1 MKLRVRNFP
10 HPVLNPVSDDFEVGS
25 FKGKIVGQREENELL
40 VFLIEFNLKNPK
52 LKELIE
58 EKKAKY
64 NIHFECI
71 TTMQR
76 LSHSEYLHTFEVSIP
91 SNLLN
96 KKVDV
101 NFFILAEEEIND
113 YTNEDAH
120 KDFEGINFK
129 IKKGDILAYSESQT
143 IHIEKKPMSNTHS
156 IFKVTKDTDPGAPA
170 IKISLNDHQIDIALP
185 EVSYNRVANLKAYGE
200 DCNKVLISM
209 LYLPSLIDTLFNVQS
224 IAKDEYL
231 LADFENYD
239 WYRTLEKKL
248 ETMGYDIVTL
258 KLEDI
263 TRISYEMLN
272 DTKES
277 AWIAL
282 ESIVFREEVEKE

>member
-25 FKGKIVGQREENELL
+25 FNGRIVGQREENELL

-52 LKELIE
+52 LQELIE

-64 NIHFECI
+64 NIHFECV

-76 LSHSEYLHTFEVSIP
+76 LSRSEYSPTFEVTIP

-101 NFFILAEEEIND
+101 NFFILAEEEIDD

-120 KDFEGINFK
+120 TDFEGINFK

-156 IFKVTKDTDPGAPA
+156 IFKVTKDTNPEAPA

-200 DCNKVLISM
+200 DCNRVLISM

-231 LADFENYD
+231 LADIENFD

-248 ETMGYDIVTL
+248 ETMGYDIITL

-263 TRISYEMLN
+263 TQISYEMLN
-272 DTKES
+272 DSKET